1 MDKKN
6 YIKPVIKL
14 VNLRHQVCLLAGSGA
29 SEPDGEARSLKWSE
43 TFDYE

>member
-6 YIKPVIKL
+6 YVKPNMVVVKL
-14 VNLRHQVCLLAGSGA
+14 RYQEHLLDANTNA
-29 SEPDGEARSLKWSE
+29 NARSLKWSE

>member
-6 YIKPVIKL
+6 YIKPNMVVVKL
-14 VNLRHQVCLLAGSGA
+14 RYQEHLLDA
-29 SEPDGEARSLKWSE
+29 SADDARSLKWSE

>member
-6 YIKPVIKL
+6 YIKPNMVVVKL
-14 VNLRHQVCLLAGSGA
+14 AHITLLQGA
-29 SEPDGEARSLKWSE
+29 SQNASARSLKWSE

>member
-6 YIKPVIKL
+6 YVKPNMVVVKL
-14 VNLRHQVCLLAGSGA
+14 RYQEHLLDATS
-29 SEPDGEARSLKWSE
+29 SDGARSLKWSE